1 MAKIVIWVM
10 LFAMVGS
17 ALLSVLYSLFVNL

>member
-1 MAKIVIWVM
+1 MAKIVIWIM

-17 ALLSVLYSLFVNL
+17 ALLSVLYSLFINL

>member
-17 ALLSVLYSLFVNL
+17 ALLSVIYSLFVNL

>member
-1 MAKIVIWVM
+1 M

-17 ALLSVLYSLFVNL
+17 ALLSVIYSLFVNL